1 MPRFA
6 PQTRLTSTK
15 GKADK
20 LVVEPGASAHGG
32 DCVGQRH
39 TSTGG
44 EWRPSTRLTQVGG
57 KGIE

>member
-44 EWRPSTRLTQVGG
+44 GVAAKHAPHSGRR
-57 KGIE
+57 